1 MKTEGL
7 VTRVFRNWPAK
18 ILSVAA
24 ALLLLVFHDITRL
37 EERFLTIPL
46 EVVLNEELMPAAPY
60 PTEVRVRLRGDSEE
74 VFRVAETDL
83 RAYVELRTVTAEGD
97 FRVPVRIERA
107 VGTDSTIEIQV
118 DPDSISLVLEEK
130 LLKSVVVE
138 PSTSGFL
145 PAGYDL
151 VQTIMTPSSVE
162 LEGPRSRV
170 EPIESVTT
178 EDIDLSTRRE
188 DFTER
193 VRIARPDPLVQ
204 FPGGDIVEVRGI
216 VEELVVLQT
225 FEPIEILVT
234 GLDQALRLGQDLP
247 TGLIRVQVRQIDLES
262 LDPGELQL
270 RVDASRVREVGSIRL
285 PVQPVVPPGYVVLR
299 YEPTSV
305 VLLIEEES

>member
-7 VTRVFRNWPAK
+7 LNRLFRNWPAK

-37 EERFLTIPL
+37 EERFITIPL
-46 EVVLNEELMPAAPY
+46 EVNLSESLMPAAPY
-60 PTEVRVRLRGDSEE
+60 PTEVRVRLRGESEA

-83 RAYVELRTVTAEGD
+83 RAYVELGTVGAEGD
-97 FRVPVRIERA
+97 YRVPVRIERSI
-107 VGTDSTIEIQV
+107 GTDSAIEIQV
-118 DPDSISLVLEEK
+118 DPDSITLVLEEK

-138 PSTSGFL
+138 ASMSGFL
-145 PAGYDL
+145 PTGYEL
-151 VQTIMTPSSVE
+151 VQTIMTPSTVE

-170 EPIESVTT
+170 EPIDSVRT

-193 VRIARPDPLVQ
+193 VRIARPDPLLR
-204 FPGGDIVEVRGI
+204 FPGGDIVEIRGI
-216 VEELVVLQT
+216 VEESVVLQT
-225 FEPIEILVT
+225 FQPIEILVT
-234 GLDQALRLGQDLP
+234 GLEPGLRLAQDLP
-247 TGLIRVQVRQIDLES
+247 TGLIRAQVRQIDLEGF
-262 LDPGELQL
+262 DPGELQL
-270 RVDASRVREVGSIRL
+270 QVDASRVGESGSLRL
-285 PVQPVVPPGYVVLR
+285 PVQPIVPPGFVVLR